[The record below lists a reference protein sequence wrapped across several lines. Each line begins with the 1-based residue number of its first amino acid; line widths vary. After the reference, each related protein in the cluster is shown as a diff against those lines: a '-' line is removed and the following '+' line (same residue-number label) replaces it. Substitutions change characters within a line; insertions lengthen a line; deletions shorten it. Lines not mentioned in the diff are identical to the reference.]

1 MIRLLLHFCRYNG
14 HHERSKKNKSML
26 SLVGDNMLDPNIA
39 AEEGQVYIYA
49 YNLAML
55 IV

>member
-1 MIRLLLHFCRYNG
+1 
-14 HHERSKKNKSML
+14 ML

-39 AEEGQVYIYA
+39 AEEGQVYILRFF
-49 YNLAML
+49 LATFATF

>member
-1 MIRLLLHFCRYNG
+1 
-14 HHERSKKNKSML
+14 
-26 SLVGDNMLDPNIA
+26 MLDPNIA

-55 IV
+55 IVWINTTVLSLIKNRIASCAKVTGL